1 MGITHLRLSY
11 LELFAISP
19 NKEVYVADLMKFPNG
34 VLIFLREINFVRA
47 IQDWELESL
56 TNFLDS
62 IYGVSL
68 REVGDDKICW
78 KPTMGRTFA
87 VRSYYQILTK
97 SIKYRSVL
105 PMEDCLEAEGP
116 F

>member
-1 MGITHLRLSY
+1 M
-11 LELFAISP
+11 
-19 NKEVYVADLMKFPNG
+19 ADLMKFPNG

-78 KPTMGRTFA
+78 KRTMGRTFA